1 MTPILPFLRDDPYVC
16 RTMGELNYLPVLA
29 DFDIVPTA
37 EQQFDEAEVLALL
50 TKQIAWML
58 ETKTEFLFSLLY
70 RLDVDERLVR
80 KAMDPSAATPAAE
93 GLARLVF
100 DRQKAR
106 IQTKRDIR
114 VDEIDPDL
122 AW

>member
-1 MTPILPFLRDDPYVC
+1 MSNNPYLPILS
-16 RTMGELNYLPVLA
+16 
-29 DFDIVPTA
+29 DFEIVPQG
-37 EQQFDEAEVLALL
+37 EQQFDEGEVLDML
-50 TKQIAWML
+50 TRQIAWML
-58 ETKTEFLFSLLY
+58 ETKTEYLFSLLY

-80 KAMDPSAATPAAE
+80 KAMDPTNVTPAAE

-100 DRQKAR
+100 DRQMAR
-106 IQTKRDIR
+106 IKTKRDVR

>member
-1 MTPILPFLRDDPYVC
+1 MTGIIPFIQDDPYFYQ
-16 RTMGELNYLPVLA
+16 TMGALNFLPVLN
-29 DFDIVPTA
+29 DFDIVPTG
-37 EQQFDEAEVLALL
+37 EQQFDEAEVLELL

-58 ETKTEFLFSLLY
+58 EQKTEFLFSLLY

-80 KAMDPSAATPAAE
+80 KAMDPTNETPAAE

-106 IQTKRDIR
+106 LQTKRDIH
-114 VDEIDPDL
+114 VEEIDPDL

>member
-1 MTPILPFLRDDPYVC
+1 MHEPYLC
-16 RTMGELNYLPVLA
+16 RVNQSLNYLPILA
-29 DFDIVPTA
+29 EFEIST
-37 EQQFDEAEVLALL
+37 EREHHYREEEVIGLL
-50 TKQIAWML
+50 TNQIAWML
-58 ETKTEFLFSLLY
+58 AHRTEFLFSLMY

-80 KAMDPSAATPAAE
+80 KAMDPTSPVPPAE

-106 IQTKRDIR
+106 MQTKRDTR
-114 VDEIDPDL
+114 VDDIDPDL

>member
-1 MTPILPFLRDDPYVC
+1 MMPDNP
-16 RTMGELNYLPVLA
+16 YLPILA
-29 DFDIVPTA
+29 DFEIVPQGK
-37 EQQFDEAEVLALL
+37 EQFDEAEVLEML

-80 KAMDPSAATPAAE
+80 RAMDPSEETPAAA

-100 DRQKAR
+100 DRQMAR
-106 IQTKRDIR
+106 MQTKRDIR
-114 VDEIDPDL
+114 VDDIDPDL

>member
-1 MTPILPFLRDDPYVC
+1 MSENP
-16 RTMGELNYLPVLA
+16 YLPILA
-29 DFDIVPTA
+29 DFEITTQGEA
-37 EQQFDEAEVLALL
+37 QFDEAAVLEML

-80 KAMDPSAATPAAE
+80 RAMDPSTEIPAAE

-100 DRQKAR
+100 DRQMAR
-106 IQTKRDIR
+106 IKTKRDIR
-114 VDEIDPDL
+114 VDDIDPDL

>member
-1 MTPILPFLRDDPYVC
+1 MSDNPFLPI
-16 RTMGELNYLPVLA
+16 LA
-29 DFDIVPTA
+29 DFEITTQSEA
-37 EQQFDEAEVLALL
+37 QFDEAEVLEML
-50 TKQIAWML
+50 TKQITWML

-80 KAMDPSAATPAAE
+80 KAMDPTNVSPAAE

-100 DRQKAR
+100 DRQMAR
-106 IQTKRDIR
+106 IKTKRDIR
-114 VDEIDPDL
+114 VDDIDPDL

>member
-1 MTPILPFLRDDPYVC
+1 MSNAPVTFARMSDNP
-16 RTMGELNYLPVLA
+16 YLPILA
-29 DFDIVPTA
+29 DFEIVPQN
-37 EQQFDEAEVLALL
+37 EQQFDEAEVLEML

-80 KAMDPSAATPAAE
+80 RAMDPTAEIPAAE

-106 IQTKRDIR
+106 LKTKRDVR
-114 VDEIDPDL
+114 VEDIDPDL